1 MEALSQLPVRSSKEP
16 ATPAYLLGWHDTEV
30 LGGAGDPRALV
41 RDIGIEI
48 GRSAEIGDL
57 PGEAQPFLDRRING
71 LANIRGDA
79 FANSLG
85 HGRRAEKADKAVES
99 KVWIASLR
107 DRGHIGHDSGSRRIR
122 HRQQLDLAGLKLWS
136 HDRERRHV
144 DLDASD
150 RQIVG
155 CFDQVAIRN
164 F

>member
-1 MEALSQLPVRSSKEP
+1 M
-16 ATPAYLLGWHDTEV
+16 
-30 LGGAGDPRALV
+30 

-57 PGEAQPFLDRRING
+57 PGEIQPFLDHRIDS
-71 LANIRGDA
+71 LPNIGRDA
-79 FANSLG
+79 VAELLG
-85 HGRRAEKADKAVES
+85 HGRRTEKADEAVES
-99 KVWIASLR
+99 KIRIAGLG

-150 RQIVG
+150 RQVVG
-155 CFDQVAIRN
+155 CFDQIAIRN